1 MLNWVFWAIPK
12 QYVRQYFI
20 ILWLILFVMPGL
32 LFGMRLTMLG
42 ILVNI
47 IWYDFC
53 FYGWIK
59 FKEAMERYK

>member
-12 QYVRQYFI
+12 QYG
-20 ILWLILFVMPGL
+20 LF
-32 LFGMRLTMLG
+32 FGMRLTMLG